1 MFKAKAA
8 WIAALIMAWGFAPAS
23 PVSDSARARITL
35 IIPPSFKVEGLS
47 QMQTT
52 GPRQYRADQLCLRGP
67 RSMDYSLQL
76 RDKTGQPR
84 PTQADFV
91 PAGHSPDCHGQSAS
105 LLLRNNNEAI
115 REDRPLTLMIIA
127 E

>member
-8 WIAALIMAWGFAPAS
+8 WIAALMMVGNVSLAS

-47 QMQTT
+47 QVQAT
-52 GPRQYRADQLCLRGP
+52 GSRQYRANQLCLRGP
-67 RSMDYSLQL
+67 RSMDYSLQV
-76 RDKTGQPR
+76 RDGDGQISQA
-84 PTQADFV
+84 QADFI
-91 PAGHSPDCHGQSAS
+91 PASDTPDCRGKSAS
-105 LLLRNNNEAI
+105 LLLRNGKQAAQE
-115 REDRPLTLMIIA
+115 EGEFTLMIIA